1 MNYVND
7 IRELIGNTPIIKL
20 NNVHPNKNVNI
31 YAKLE
36 YLNPGGSIKDRIGVS
51 MIEGAERR
59 GELKKGNT
67 IIDATAG
74 NTGIG
79 IALAAIN
86 KGYRVIFVIPE
97 KFSVEKQTLVKV
109 LGAEVINTSSEDGMV
124 GAIEKAEKLLYEIPN
139 SISLKQFD
147 NSDNTLAHYE
157 GTGAEIYK
165 DLSGEIDYFVAG
177 AGSGGTFSGV
187 SKYLKEKNKEIQG
200 VVADPEGSTI
210 FGGEHGDYKIE
221 GIGNNFLPKTLD
233 LKLVD
238 RVIKVSDEEA
248 FEKTKLLAN
257 KEGIIVGSSSGAA
270 LVAALKIADEITSGN
285 IVTIFPDSGDRYLS
299 EGLFD

>member
-86 KGYRVIFVIPE
+86 KGYKVIFVIPE

-109 LGAEVINTSSEDGMV
+109 LGAEVINTPSEDGMV
-124 GAIEKAEKLLYEIPN
+124 G
-139 SISLKQFD
+139 
-147 NSDNTLAHYE
+147 
-157 GTGAEIYK
+157 
-165 DLSGEIDYFVAG
+165 
-177 AGSGGTFSGV
+177 
-187 SKYLKEKNKEIQG
+187 
-200 VVADPEGSTI
+200 
-210 FGGEHGDYKIE
+210 
-221 GIGNNFLPKTLD
+221 
-233 LKLVD
+233 
-238 RVIKVSDEEA
+238 A

>member
-20 NNVHPNKNVNI
+20 NNIHSNKNVNI
-31 YAKLE
+31 FAKLE

-59 GELKKGNT
+59 GELKKRDT

-97 KFSVEKQTLVKV
+97 KFSLEKQTLVKV
-109 LGAEVINTSSEDGMV
+109 LGAEVINTPSEDGMV
-124 GAIEKAEKLLYEIPN
+124 GAIEKAEKLLYEIPS
-139 SISLKQFD
+139 SISLRQFD

-165 DLSGEIDYFVAG
+165 DLSGQIDYFIAG

-187 SKYLKEKNKEIQG
+187 AQYLKEKNKEIKAI
-200 VVADPEGSTI
+200 VADPEGSTI
-210 FGGEHGDYKIE
+210 FGGEHGDYQIE

-233 LKLVD
+233 LNLVD
-238 RVIKVSDEEA
+238 RVIKISDKEA

-270 LVAALKIADEITSGN
+270 LVAALKVADEIENGN
-285 IVTIFPDSGDRYLS
+285 IVIIFPDSGDRYLS